1 MVVHATFR
9 DAGGWNFVLACE
21 DGHCRPVLACYD
33 DADLA
38 VRLRDYL
45 DNEARMLQLFDR
57 HGSKDVPLPEVPS

>member
-9 DAGGWNFVLACE
+9 DAAGYWFVLRYA
-21 DGHCRPVLACYD
+21 DGHCRAVLACYD

-45 DNEARMLQLFDR
+45 DNEARMWQLFDR